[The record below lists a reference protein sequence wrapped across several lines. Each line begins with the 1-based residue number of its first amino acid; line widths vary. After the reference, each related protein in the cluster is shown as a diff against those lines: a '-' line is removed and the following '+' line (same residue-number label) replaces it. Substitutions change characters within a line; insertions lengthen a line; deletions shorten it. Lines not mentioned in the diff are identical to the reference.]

1 MTYTIQV
8 LIDGDADD
16 VVETDITEYVKSF
29 DISIG
34 IQDPMALVANVG
46 NCSLL
51 VDNSQRVFTPS
62 NTASPLFGK
71 IVPNTKVECFAD
83 THRIFLGYVRKV
95 VPQSGKYGTR
105 EAVLECEDRLSLL
118 QSSSL
123 TMPIQ
128 ENIQSSELVKKVL
141 ARASNTAVAKGSI
154 GYKLNDVTQ
163 VSENDTVT
171 INGTTYRFKETPVQ
185 ANDVLRAA
193 PNDRVGQLDFLAAAI
208 NGGQGAG
215 QKYFS
220 GSTQPKDVVAVI
232 QLNTMTQYLRSYNPL
247 RYYRF
252 DEGSGTN
259 VLDRGENKRDG
270 TYGGSPTLGVTQS
283 PAYAE
288 DPRTAATFDGVDDV
302 ASIPSLDLSN
312 RSFAMH
318 IMINPSAV
326 SPPSQQS
333 IISTWDGSDI
343 FNVRLYS
350 TGQLEVVNGAITATS
365 ATGVVSFGDWQRIV
379 VSYDYYSKDMKV
391 WVGATLVA
399 TANGTGLS
407 ATNTVF
413 DVGRAVFLSEYFKG
427 SLAEFALYLRS
438 DFEGT
443 AYGTFEAPSLILE
456 ANINGSWAN
465 GIAVST
471 TSAALTAS
479 NLTGGADAPLISVE
493 EGLTTFD
500 IAADRWLSDSTNA
513 LDAITQITESERGL
527 FLQTQSGALKWE
539 NRQFLDTQ
547 KIIPML
553 PPPQQYVFSSDIH
566 NDAEFTYGYEDV
578 YNKVVVTFTP
588 KTTLSS
594 GVVAHSQ
601 QIISAAGR
609 WGTENKP
616 PSTSEGGRF
625 SLTHGLPPYGTTFV
639 KIPFVDRDRGKI
651 VGAKDLILPP
661 EPNVD
666 FTAAEQRDGYG
677 ADTYTT
683 YEGLKFSVAAAG
695 SEIELSI
702 ENQAL
707 GTLYIID
714 FQLRGTAIVAYDP
727 VNFESRD
734 EESIAE
740 YGTRTLAINLPIGG
754 DQAYAQSLADY
765 YLSIFSRPVS
775 RVKSLVF
782 NNTNRGRLSGVSIFE
797 IPVGSAV
804 ITVSDTQLGITN
816 QRYLISGANYS
827 VSHKNA
833 VVTFF
838 LKALTDVFF
847 WVLEDTNYGKL
858 GETTRAG
865 V

>member
-8 LIDGDADD
+8 LIDGDADG

-29 DISIG
+29 DISVG

-51 VDNSQRVFTPS
+51 VDNSLRVFTPS

-71 IVPNTKVECFAD
+71 ILPNTKVECFAD
-83 THRIFLGYVRKV
+83 THRVFLGYVRKV

-118 QSSSL
+118 QSSNL

-128 ENIQSSELVKKVL
+128 EDILSSELVKKIL
-141 ARASNTAVAKGSI
+141 ARAFRTAVARGSI

-171 INGTTYRFKETPVQ
+171 INGVTYRFKETITQ

-193 PNDRVGQLDFLAAAI
+193 PNDRTGQMDFLCAAI

-215 QKYFS
+215 LKYHVETRRPYGVTAFIKP
-220 GSTQPKDVVAVI
+220 STLVNYI
-232 QLNTMTQYLRSYNPL
+232 LSFNPL

-252 DEGSGTN
+252 DEGSGTDI
-259 VLDRGENKRDG
+259 LDRGENKRNG

-283 PAYAE
+283 PTYAE

-318 IMINPSAV
+318 IMINPSAS
-326 SPPSQQS
+326 SPPSQQT
-333 IISTWDGSDI
+333 IISTWDGADI
-343 FNVRLYS
+343 FNVRLFD
-350 TGQLEVVNGAITATS
+350 TGQLQVVNGAITATS
-365 ATGVVSFGDWQRIV
+365 ATGAIDFGTWQRILIT
-379 VSYDYYSKDMKV
+379 YDYYSKDMKV
-391 WVGATLVA
+391 WKDETIIA

-407 ATNTVF
+407 ATNTIF
-413 DVGRAVFLSEYFKG
+413 DVGRAVFLAEYFKG
-427 SLAEFALYLRS
+427 SLAEFALWTRS
-438 DFEGT
+438 DIEGFFFDSPT
-443 AYGTFEAPSLILE
+443 PPGLWLD
-456 ANINGSWAN
+456 ANTPGAWAN
-465 GIAVST
+465 GIVVST

-479 NLTGGADAPLISVE
+479 NLTGGADAPFATVE
-493 EGLTTFD
+493 NGLTTFD
-500 IAADRWLSDSTNA
+500 IAADRWQSDSTNA
-513 LDAITQITESERGL
+513 LDAITQVTESERGL
-527 FLQTQSGALKWE
+527 FLQTQSGALLWE
-539 NRQFLDTQ
+539 NRQFLDTK

-553 PPPQQYVFSSDIH
+553 PPPHLYVFSVDRH

-588 KTTLSS
+588 RTTLSS
-594 GVVAHSQ
+594 GVVARSQ

-609 WGTENKP
+609 WGAENKP
-616 PSTSEGGRF
+616 PTITEGGRF
-625 SLTHGLPPYGTTFV
+625 NLTQGLPPYGTTFV

-683 YEGLKFSVAAAG
+683 YEGLKFGVAAAG

-734 EESIAE
+734 EDSIAE
-740 YGTRTLAINLPIGG
+740 YGTRTLTINLPIGG

-765 YLSIFSRPVS
+765 YLSIFSRPAS
-775 RVKSLVF
+775 RIKSLVY
-782 NNTNRGRLSGVSIFE
+782 NNTDRGRLSGVSIFE
-797 IPVGSAV
+797 IPVGQAV
-804 ITVSDTQLGITN
+804 ITVSDTQLGVTN
-816 QRYLISGANYS
+816 QRYLICGANYS

-833 VVTFF
+833 VVTFY
-838 LKALTDVFF
+838 LKALTDTLF
-847 WVLEDTNYGKL
+847 WVLEDINYGKL